1 MKKLIFLSLISVFLL
16 SSCATVRYGGRLSL
30 NYSTIAGDDTDN
42 LDGKVGVDVGGV
54 AELGVTDKFAVQP
67 EVHYSQRGTKYSDSD
82 GFDGKFNFTYINVP
96 VMAKFK
102 VSDAF
107 SIEAG
112 PQVGLLLSAKDKY
125 DSPISGEDDIK
136 EFISNT
142 DFGGNIGVGYELESG
157 LNFNAR
163 FNYGFSNINDFD
175 SEGLDIKNNNCVFLF
190 GIGWMF

>member
-1 MKKLIFLSLISVFLL
+1 MRNLLFLSLISIFLL
-16 SSCATVRYGGRLSL
+16 SSCATTRYGARLGG
-30 NYSTIAGDDTDN
+30 NYATIAGDETDN
-42 LDGKVGVDVGGV
+42 LDGKIGFFFGGV
-54 AELGVTDKFAVQP
+54 AELGVSDKFAVQP
-67 EVHYSQRGTKYSDSD
+67 EVLFSQQGAKYSDSD
-82 GFDGKFNFTYINVP
+82 GFDGKFNLNYINVP
-96 VMAKFK
+96 VMAKYK

-112 PQVGLLLSAKDKY
+112 PQLGFLLSAKDKY

-142 DFGGNIGVGYELESG
+142 DFGGNIGVGYELDSG

-175 SEGLDIKNNNCVFLF
+175 TEGLDIKNNNCVFLF